1 MFDPLLSRE
10 IKSGQNHNAYWLNT
24 TDILSF
30 PTIENS
36 AQFDVVIVGGGY
48 TGLSCAIHLAKQG
61 VKNIAVLESNH
72 IGFGCS
78 GRNAGFVLPGSGR
91 LGYGELVKRF
101 GKQGALSLHQDYL
114 AGIDLLQELSSA
126 AGSDIERT
134 ESGYLKLAH
143 SAKWFD
149 KLKTSADYLQKEF
162 DYDVEIIEQSNFC
175 QHYVDHKKVFG
186 AIRYS
191 NGFGLNPLKL
201 VNGYANYAK
210 SLGVA
215 IFQNAS
221 VTDINYGNDPAV
233 TCNGHKISADKIV
246 MATNGYTP
254 QKMPSP
260 LQNKILPVLT
270 SVIVTEPLTKEQ
282 LANSNFRSQ
291 QVMMDTRELKYYY
304 RLLPDKRVLFG
315 GRSAITGKQST
326 HPKYKM
332 RLLTELQQ
340 SFPALAS
347 VNISCDWTGWISVAL
362 DQMPHIYH
370 DNNVYYSTGYCGGG
384 VSFTSIAGKKLADL
398 VVGKSIETP
407 LATALPNFPFP
418 AFRRLGQTAFYQ
430 WGRLKDSFT

>member
-10 IKSGQNHNAYWLNT
+10 LKSGQSHDAYWLNT

-30 PTIENS
+30 PTIEAS
-36 AQFDVVIVGGGY
+36 AQFDVVIIGGGY

-61 VKNIAVLESNH
+61 LKNIAVLESNH

-91 LGYGELVKRF
+91 LGYGDLVKRY
-101 GKQGALSLHQDYL
+101 GKLGALSLHQDYL
-114 AGIDLLQELSSA
+114 AGIDLLQEISSA
-126 AGSDIERT
+126 AGSDIDRT
-134 ESGYLKLAH
+134 ENGYLKLAH

-162 DYDVEIIEQSNFC
+162 DYDVEVIDQSSFSQNF
-175 QHYVDHKKVFG
+175 VDHKKVFG
-186 AIRYS
+186 AIRYT

-201 VNGYANYAK
+201 VNAYASYAK
-210 SLGVA
+210 SLGVT
-215 IFQNAS
+215 IYQQAS
-221 VTDINYGNDPAV
+221 VTEINHREKPWVN
-233 TCNGHKISADKIV
+233 CNGYKIAADKIV

-270 SVIVTEPLTKEQ
+270 SVIVTEPLSKEQ
-282 LANSNFRSQ
+282 LANSNFRTQ

-304 RLLPDKRVLFG
+304 RLLPDNRVLFG

-326 HPKYKM
+326 HPKYKL
-332 RLLTELQQ
+332 RLLEELQQ

-347 VNISCDWTGWISVAL
+347 VKISCDWTGWISVAL

-370 DNNVYYSTGYCGGG
+370 NDNVYYSTGYCGSG

-398 VVGKSIETP
+398 VMGKNIDSP

-418 AFRRLGQTAFYQ
+418 AFRRLGQAAFYQ
-430 WGRLKDSFT
+430 WGRFKDSIT